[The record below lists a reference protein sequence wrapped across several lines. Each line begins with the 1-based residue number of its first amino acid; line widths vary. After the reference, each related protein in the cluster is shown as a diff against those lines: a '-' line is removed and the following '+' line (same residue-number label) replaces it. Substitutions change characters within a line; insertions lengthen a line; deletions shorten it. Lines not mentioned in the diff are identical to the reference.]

1 MAPPSRTIEFGVSG
15 MHCANCALNL
25 EKKLQSLSAVHEAR
39 VNFAAATARVTLAS
53 EQQDYR
59 ALEEAIK
66 EAGYAVTPRT
76 LTVSIGGM
84 HCASCAQTIATRLEQ
99 HPAIREAVVNF
110 AMEKATIVFSP
121 LAITTDAMRSIITT
135 AGYRVRSFD
144 EGEASEVQQREHET
158 LQRGRKR
165 RFVVGF
171 ATSALLMVLMYVH
184 LPLPLDMT
192 FIMFIVATPVF
203 LYTAGP
209 IFKVAAINIRARTL
223 SMDVMYAMG
232 IGVAFGAS
240 VLGTFWVMVDHEF
253 IFYEAAVML
262 ASFLMLGRYLE
273 GAARGKTSEAI
284 KKLIG
289 LVPKTARV
297 MRDGKSQDIPVGE
310 VALGDMVLV
319 RPAERIAV
327 DGTVVEGESYVDES
341 MITGEPLA
349 AHRRVGD
356 RVIGGTINKNGL
368 LTVQATGVGS
378 TTMLAQ
384 IIRLVQEAQGARPQ
398 VQRLADKV
406 VALFIPAVLVVALAS
421 FGGWLL
427 LGGSSVVFALTTLI
441 SVLVIACPC
450 ALGLATPTAV
460 TVGIGRGA
468 QLGLLIK
475 SGEALEVPERLDTIV
490 FDKTGTLTK
499 GKAIVTDLI
508 GWHCDEQHLLRVAA
522 SVEAASQHPLAEAVV
537 QAAQQRSITLLPIE
551 GFDTVEGRGVEAQI
565 NAALVLVG
573 SALFLQQ
580 RNIAIEHS
588 LVQQAEQYEHGGKS
602 VVYVAEAHR
611 CIGLIAIAD
620 TLRPTAM
627 AAVAA
632 LTAAGLEVILLTGDN
647 KRTAAAVGAQ
657 LGIDK
662 VLSEVLPADKANQIA
677 LLQQQGKRVG
687 FVGDGIN
694 DAPALARADVGI
706 AMGGG
711 TDIALESADI
721 VLMRSD
727 PLDVVAALQLS
738 GAVMRRIRWNLF
750 WAFAYNTALIPV
762 AAGVLYPFFG
772 ITFRPEYGGL
782 AMALSSVT
790 VVSLSLLLKGY
801 MPAVYAKAGAQPR

>member
-1 MAPPSRTIEFGVSG
+1 
-15 MHCANCALNL
+15 
-25 EKKLQSLSAVHEAR
+25 
-39 VNFAAATARVTLAS
+39 
-53 EQQDYR
+53 
-59 ALEEAIK
+59 
-66 EAGYAVTPRT
+66 
-76 LTVSIGGM
+76 
-84 HCASCAQTIATRLEQ
+84 
-99 HPAIREAVVNF
+99 
-110 AMEKATIVFSP
+110 
-121 LAITTDAMRSIITT
+121 
-135 AGYRVRSFD
+135 
-144 EGEASEVQQREHET
+144 
-158 LQRGRKR
+158 
-165 RFVVGF
+165 
-171 ATSALLMVLMYVH
+171 
-184 LPLPLDMT
+184 
-192 FIMFIVATPVF
+192 
-203 LYTAGP
+203 
-209 IFKVAAINIRARTL
+209 
-223 SMDVMYAMG
+223 MDVMYAMG
-232 IGVAFGAS
+232 IGVAFMSS
-240 VLGTFWVMVDHEF
+240 VLGTFHALLDHEF

-297 MRDGKSQDIPVGE
+297 IREGQQHDVPLGEVVVGE
-310 VALGDMVLV
+310 RVVV

-349 AHRRVGD
+349 VHRGVGD

-368 LTVQATGVGS
+368 LTIQASGVGS
-378 TTMLAQ
+378 KTMLAQ
-384 IIRLVQEAQGARPQ
+384 IIRLVQQAQGSRPQ

-406 VALFIPAVLVVALAS
+406 VALFIPAVLLVALLA
-421 FGGWLL
+421 FGGWLV

-441 SVLVIACPC
+441 AVLVIACPC

-475 SGEALEVPERLDTIV
+475 SGEALEVPERLTTVV
-490 FDKTGTLTK
+490 FDKTGTLTN
-499 GKAIVTDLI
+499 GKATVTDLI
-508 GWHCDEQHLLRVAA
+508 ACNVDEGQLIALAA

-537 QAAQQRSITLLPIE
+537 QAAEQRSIARVPIE
-551 GFDTVEGRGVEAQI
+551 GFDTIEGKGVEARVG
-565 NAALVLVG
+565 AHVVLVG
-573 SALFLQQ
+573 SALLLQE
-580 RNIAIEHS
+580 RAIAVDHS
-588 LVQQAEQYEHGGKS
+588 LMQHAEHYEHAGKS
-602 VVYVAEAHR
+602 VVYVAHGQS
-611 CIGLIAIAD
+611 CIGLLAIAD
-620 TLRPTAM
+620 TLRPNAVP
-627 AAVAA
+627 AVAA
-632 LTAAGLEVILLTGDN
+632 LKAAGLEVILLTGDN
-647 KRTAAAVGAQ
+647 RRTATAVGAQ

-662 VLSEVLPADKANQIA
+662 VLAEVLPAEKANQIA
-677 LLQQQGKRVG
+677 LLQHQGKRVG

-711 TDIALESADI
+711 TDIALESGDI

-801 MPAVYAKAGAQPR
+801 VPAVYAPAQKHKRSAFGNVTMK